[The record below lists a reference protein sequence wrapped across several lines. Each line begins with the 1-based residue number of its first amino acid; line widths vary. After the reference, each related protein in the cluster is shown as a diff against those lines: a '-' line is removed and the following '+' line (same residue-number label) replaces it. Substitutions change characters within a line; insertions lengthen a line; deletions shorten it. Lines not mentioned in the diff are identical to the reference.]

1 MLAQQKTN
9 SNCST
14 AALAVYSLLF
24 SASYNLHRNSLSYG
38 TLQEERVYWYG
49 HVAACG
55 SGLLQHGLN
64 LHNMVYHETEQP
76 RKRLEASINAED
88 GHSDTTNLQSDEKV

>member
-1 MLAQQKTN
+1 
-9 SNCST
+9 
-14 AALAVYSLLF
+14 
-24 SASYNLHRNSLSYG
+24 
-38 TLQEERVYWYG
+38 VYWYG

-55 SGLLQHGLN
+55 SGLLQHGQHSAFVALANLRYINALNNNNNNNGLN